1 MLLLFVCPLHTCS
14 DFLLFLIRLFSCP
27 SMSKRT
33 NIPDN
38 KSILQRMEAELAQ
51 SSGTEY
57 LLTDGCVIS
66 ADVEAVRKWFHEYKL
81 VFESSEE

>member
-1 MLLLFVCPLHTCS
+1 
-14 DFLLFLIRLFSCP
+14 
-27 SMSKRT
+27 MSKRT

-51 SSGTEY
+51 PSGTEY

-66 ADVEAVRKWFHEYKL
+66 ADVEAVRKWFHEYKRRMT
-81 VFESSEE
+81 

>member
-1 MLLLFVCPLHTCS
+1 
-14 DFLLFLIRLFSCP
+14 
-27 SMSKRT
+27 MSKRT

-38 KSILQRMEAELAQ
+38 KSILQRMEVELAQ
-51 SSGTEY
+51 PSGTEY

>member
-1 MLLLFVCPLHTCS
+1 
-14 DFLLFLIRLFSCP
+14 
-27 SMSKRT
+27 MSKRT

-51 SSGTEY
+51 PSGTEY

-66 ADVEAVRKWFHEYKL
+66 ADVEAEYKL

>member
-1 MLLLFVCPLHTCS
+1 
-14 DFLLFLIRLFSCP
+14 
-27 SMSKRT
+27 MSKRT

-66 ADVEAVRKWFHEYKL
+66 ADICKKYMDEIGLIDEPDYLELEY
-81 VFESSEE
+81 FG

>member
-1 MLLLFVCPLHTCS
+1 
-14 DFLLFLIRLFSCP
+14 
-27 SMSKRT
+27 MSKRT

-38 KSILQRMEAELAQ
+38 KSILQRIEAELAQ

-57 LLTDGCVIS
+57 LLTDGSVIS
-66 ADVEAVRKWFHEYKL
+66 VDVEAVWFHEYKL

>member
-1 MLLLFVCPLHTCS
+1 
-14 DFLLFLIRLFSCP
+14 
-27 SMSKRT
+27 MSKRT

-57 LLTDGCVIS
+57 LLTDGSVIS
-66 ADVEAVRKWFHEYKL
+66 VDVEAVRKWFHEYKL
-81 VFESSEE
+81 VFEFSEE

>member
-1 MLLLFVCPLHTCS
+1 
-14 DFLLFLIRLFSCP
+14 
-27 SMSKRT
+27 MSKRT

-66 ADVEAVRKWFHEYKL
+66 ADV
-81 VFESSEE
+81 

>member
-1 MLLLFVCPLHTCS
+1 
-14 DFLLFLIRLFSCP
+14 
-27 SMSKRT
+27 MSKRT

-66 ADVEAVRKWFHEYKL
+66 ADVDSIKRSRNHERIQN
-81 VFESSEE
+81 

>member
-1 MLLLFVCPLHTCS
+1 
-14 DFLLFLIRLFSCP
+14 
-27 SMSKRT
+27 MSKRT

-57 LLTDGCVIS
+57 GS
-66 ADVEAVRKWFHEYKL
+66 ARRVLYDYCRNGTVQKWI
-81 VFESSEE
+81 VFC